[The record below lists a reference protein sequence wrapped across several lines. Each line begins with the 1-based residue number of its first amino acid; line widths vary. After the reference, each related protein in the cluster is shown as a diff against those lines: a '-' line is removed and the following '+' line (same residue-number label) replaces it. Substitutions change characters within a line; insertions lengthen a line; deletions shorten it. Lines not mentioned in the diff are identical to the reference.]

1 MNKKNL
7 FITLSLLV
15 ILCLSV
21 AALVGCTKK
30 NDSSSSSGGADSSP
44 ADEPEATLTL
54 TRNAVQLVFGQT
66 AVVMAKYKDEVGKT
80 LVWKTSDSSVATVE
94 DGVITSVGLGSA
106 TVTAT
111 YGTLKAECS
120 VSVTYGDYQ
129 PTLSVER
136 LGDELSLLKGEYYEL
151 NSYVTFNGKKYDCD
165 LSADIA
171 NKSIA
176 SFAGGKI
183 QALSVGE
190 TEVTLKGIWNGFE
203 TPLME
208 KTFVLTV
215 TENDVS
221 MYMTVETDDGKEV
234 TDEVTLYVTDSFGGE
249 RYINSASVKFII
261 MENGTE
267 KTGSLV
273 VSEGSDIIKLENDV
287 VTPVGLGEAIVT
299 ASYQNK
305 NGVTFTKDLHVN
317 VVCPVI
323 AYTEHVEWTS
333 ESLKNI
339 LLYFEDGAALLYAR
353 QGDKELKHTK
363 RILQGV
369 KFDGSKTEPVEV
381 QTTKGGYIFED
392 IYGCDLIL
400 TNENFASTLTLGT
413 KILSCYYALGGDI
426 GSPDAPI
433 DMKNQKNATD
443 GANFAGTFDGRGH
456 TVYAG
461 TYENGIFGGYGYNAV
476 IKNTKFVITFK
487 NEKANG
493 ITSDKGRWAKNPK
506 MNATI
511 ENVHIVTTNF
521 NEGNHAISEY
531 RVELLKMK
539 DVLVEVNGAESIA
552 DFDGRDNV
560 SVLFGIDYAYYGL
573 MVGNVGLEA
582 FDNVRVVVNKFLPM
596 SNGKLWDLTK
606 ILSFAINDEVQF
618 GTVIRMSET
627 RDSYKY
633 CTIIGAER
641 HSEWLNDIKYSIDK
655 TAEDGY
661 IHENCIFF
669 CYALKKFEN
678 GGVYRYNTI
687 EELKN
692 AGVTQV
698 GDWIVA

>member
-44 ADEPEATLTL
+44 AGEPEATLTL
-54 TRNAVQLVFGQT
+54 TRNSVQLVYGQT
-66 AVVMAKYKDEVGKT
+66 AVVVAKYKDEAGKT

-190 TEVTLKGIWNGFE
+190 TEVTLKGVWNGFD

-221 MYMTVETDDGKEV
+221 MYMTVETDDGTEV
-234 TDEVTLYVTDSFGGE
+234 ADEITLYITDSFEGE
-249 RYINSASVKFII
+249 RYINQAQVEFVVK
-261 MENGTE
+261 ENGAT
-267 KTGSLV
+267 KSGTLAITSGNK
-273 VSEGSDIIKLENDV
+273 IIKLENGLI
-287 VTPVGLGEAIVT
+287 TPSALGEAVIT
-299 ASYQNK
+299 ATYQNA
-305 NGVTFTKDLHVN
+305 NGAKFTKDLTVN
-317 VVCPVI
+317 VVCPVVS
-323 AYTEHVEWTS
+323 YSEHVEWTP
-333 ESLKNI
+333 ESLATVRS
-339 LLYFEDGAALLYAR
+339 YFADGAKILSAT
-353 QGDKELKHTK
+353 QGEKSLSVFLNKVSGASFNGEE
-363 RILQGV
+363 
-369 KFDGSKTEPVEV
+369 TEPILI
-381 QTTKGGYIFED
+381 QTTKGGYLFD
-392 IYGCDLIL
+392 NIYGCDLIL
-400 TNENFASTLTLGT
+400 TNENFESTLTLG
-413 KILSCYYALGGDI
+413 SNAVSGYYALGGDI
-426 GSPDAPI
+426 GSPEAPI
-433 DMKNQKNATD
+433 DMKNQKNASD
-443 GANFAGTFDGRGH
+443 SAYFSGTFDGRGY

-461 TYENGIFGGYGYNAV
+461 TYENGIFGGYGYDAV

-487 NEKANG
+487 STNANG
-493 ITSDKGRWAKNPK
+493 ITSDRGRWAKNPK

-521 NEGNHAISEY
+521 NEGNHAISWL
-531 RVELLKMK
+531 RVELLTMK
-539 DVLVEVNGAESIA
+539 DVLVEVNGAEDIA

-560 SVLFGIDYAYYGL
+560 GVLFGIDYGYLGYNH
-573 MVGNVGLEA
+573 GNLGLEA

-596 SNGKLWDLTK
+596 ANGRIWDDTK
-606 ILSFAINDEVQF
+606 YLNFAINDESQF
-618 GTVIRMSET
+618 GTVTRLSET
-627 RDSYKY
+627 RDSYRY
-633 CTIIGAER
+633 CTIIGVEK
-641 HSEWLNDIKYSIDK
+641 HSEWLSPIKVGGSSS
-655 TAEDGY
+655 EGY
-661 IHENCIFF
+661 IYEKSIFF

-687 EELKN
+687 EDLKN